1 MLRYDPFDGCHVRAK
16 KNGITE
22 TVKQG
27 FYLFVFF
34 FQFKEEI
41 KVVFSFHIFLFH
53 IYFFPGWKP
62 FQQLQRQSINFN
74 NHIIISNSPDCQ
86 QPVDWNYT
94 SYFVVLRLLFS
105 FHHAV
110 SCHFVRS
117 SSGDED
123 ARCASRGHWFPFR
136 ERSRPCIRNTV
147 SV

>member
-1 MLRYDPFDGCHVRAK
+1 MKNISCVYDLVIIIYAINVALFTGPFDGGHVRAK

-62 FQQLQRQSINFN
+62 FQQLQR
-74 NHIIISNSPDCQ
+74 
-86 QPVDWNYT
+86 
-94 SYFVVLRLLFS
+94 
-105 FHHAV
+105 
-110 SCHFVRS
+110 
-117 SSGDED
+117 
-123 ARCASRGHWFPFR
+123 
-136 ERSRPCIRNTV
+136 
-147 SV
+147 